1 MDVDLIIPLAG
12 MLTGIILGMPIIRAG
27 VRFLERKTGG
37 ALEAGEATAIKEDL
51 RLLHERLD
59 AMETDSERLAE
70 LEERLD
76 FAERVLAQ
84 HDRPKIEKPNISEVP
99 T

>member
-1 MDVDLIIPLAG
+1 MDWDLIVPLAG
-12 MLTGIILGMPIIRAG
+12 MATGVILGLPIIRAG
-27 VRFLERKTGG
+27 IRALERKTGG
-37 ALEAGEATAIKEDL
+37 LIGAGEASEIREEL
-51 RLLHERLD
+51 RHLHDRLD
-59 AMETDSERLAE
+59 AIETDTARVAE

-84 HDRPKIEKPNISEVP
+84 HDRPKIEQGER